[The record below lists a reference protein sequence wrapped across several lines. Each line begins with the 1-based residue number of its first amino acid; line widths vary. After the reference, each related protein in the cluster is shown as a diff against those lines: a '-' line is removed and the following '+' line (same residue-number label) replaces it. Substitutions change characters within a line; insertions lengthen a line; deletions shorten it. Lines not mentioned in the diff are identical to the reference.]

1 MLVGV
6 RVNLHSL
13 LWHLVLLLS
22 KRLGDLNLILIILL
36 IHLRNDIPLS
46 LTHPHY
52 ILLLLDQ
59 EIVQILLYSR
69 VNLCFLRLQHI
80 SKSLIYCP

>member
-6 RVNLHSL
+6 GVYLHSL
-13 LWHLVLLLS
+13 LWHLILLLS
-22 KRLGDLNLILIILL
+22 QWLWDLDLILIILL

-46 LTHPHY
+46 LAHPHY

-59 EIVQILLYSR
+59 EIVQILLNSR
-69 VNLCFLRLQHI
+69 INLCFLRLQHI
-80 SKSLIYCP
+80 PKSLIYRP